1 MASWGHQSPLA
12 AHHHDRTP
20 ALTIDIL
27 MPFYGDP
34 DQFREAVAS
43 VLAQAD
49 GRWRLIIVDDAY
61 PDPEPGTWAAGLD
74 DDRIT
79 FLRNPVNLG
88 INGAFNRCVA
98 LAESDHFVIM
108 GCDDLLEAG
117 YVRQMHQAIHDHPGA
132 SYLQP
137 AVTIIGDSGEKLL
150 PLADRVKDWSRPHPR
165 VSVELGGEK
174 LTTSLLRGNWTY
186 FPSICWR
193 ASDVKPH
200 GFDPRYSIVLDLA
213 LQLELLMGGATMALL
228 PGDTFRYRRH
238 ESSVSEEAAKYGS
251 RFAEERRLFLEVAP
265 RLRDMGWSK
274 AAKAA
279 EFHVTSRL
287 NALTKLPSSVLHKD
301 RTGTDELFRHV
312 FTNRMVR

>member
-1 MASWGHQSPLA
+1 MHPPPGQAPP
-12 AHHHDRTP
+12 HDRTP

-34 DQFREAVAS
+34 EQFREAVAS
-43 VLAQAD
+43 VLDQGD
-49 GRWRLIIVDDAY
+49 ERWRLIIVDDAY
-61 PDPEPGTWAAGLD
+61 PDPEPGSWASEID
-74 DDRIT
+74 DDRVT
-79 FLRNPVNLG
+79 YLRNPENLG

-108 GCDDLLEAG
+108 GCDDLLAVD
-117 YVRQMHQAIHDHPGA
+117 YVHQMHQAIHDHPTA

-137 AVTIIGDSGEKLL
+137 GVTIVGDAGEKLL

-165 VSVELGGEK
+165 VDLELGGEK

-193 ASDVKPH
+193 AADVKPR
-200 GFDPRYSIVLDLA
+200 GFDPTYSIVLDLA

-228 PGDTFRYRRH
+228 PGETFRYRRH

-265 RLRDMGWSK
+265 RLRDMGWTK
-274 AAKAA
+274 AARAA

-301 RTGTDELFRHV
+301 REGTDELFRHV
-312 FTNRMVR
+312 FTNRMAR